1 MKKPSKKRATGRSD
15 QDLVFVPIDL
25 PIELEAKLQILAAK
39 AGLTLND
46 YLSQVLPEL
55 IERRES
61 LSLHPVKSFTCGSVV
76 EQDRL
81 APGDLLPVPV
91 QFENSHQD

>member
-1 MKKPSKKRATGRSD
+1 MKKPSKEKAKRND

-25 PIELEAKLQILAAK
+25 PESLEQKLRDDAAK

-46 YLSQVLPEL
+46 YLSKRLPEL
-55 IERRES
+55 HERHES
-61 LSLHPVKSFTCGSVV
+61 LSLHPVKSLTLSSVV
-76 EQDRL
+76 EQDQL

-91 QFENSHQD
+91 EFENSHQD